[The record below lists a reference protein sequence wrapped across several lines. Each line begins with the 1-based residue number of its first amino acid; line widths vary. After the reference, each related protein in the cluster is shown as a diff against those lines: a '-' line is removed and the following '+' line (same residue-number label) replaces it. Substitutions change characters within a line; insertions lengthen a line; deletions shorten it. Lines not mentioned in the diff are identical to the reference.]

1 MKKIIIIF
9 LSLILSFSAQADE
22 RSQKEKCQSI
32 TKYTNHWYY
41 NNCDELK
48 IKDAKNNPWKGY
60 PYNSGEIPED
70 AKPDEKILKH
80 YLRKYI
86 SYSKLENRHGFKI
99 KKSKNFK
106 KYEFDLR

>member
-48 IKDAKNNPWKGY
+48 IKDAKLALYFFPKK
-60 PYNSGEIPED
+60 D
-70 AKPDEKILKH
+70 LKV
-80 YLRKYI
+80 KT
-86 SYSKLENRHGFKI
+86 
-99 KKSKNFK
+99 SKNIEIIINK
-106 KYEFDLR
+106 P